1 MEGEKDVVNVLTCIK
16 PRANGRSIV
25 GCYILRPFVHPV
37 ACSWELFCAKFETG
51 QTFSSVQMDPITPK
65 FGNCW
70 PTILRPFA
78 RGVIS
83 N

>member
-1 MEGEKDVVNVLTCIK
+1 MEGERDVVNVLTCIK

-25 GCYILRPFVHPV
+25 GCYISYVRLYTMLHVV
-37 ACSWELFCAKFETG
+37 GSCCAKFETG

-78 RGVIS
+78 RGFIS

>member
-37 ACSWELFCAKFETG
+37 ACSWEL
-51 QTFSSVQMDPITPK
+51 
-65 FGNCW
+65 
-70 PTILRPFA
+70 LRK
-78 RGVIS
+78 V
-83 N
+83 